1 MAVQQVT
8 IGAEQVAHL
17 LALPEDHFNELKSA
31 RVSAAKLTKTLA
43 AFANADG
50 GDLYVGIDEDEARS
64 QRTWNGFKSQEGAN
78 GHLQV
83 FEGVSPFGADFEAE
97 FFRAEKHPG
106 LVLHVLVRK
115 SAGIRRAHDGTVY
128 KRVGPQNIPVNDAQ
142 GLEQLRRAKGLE
154 SFETETIP
162 GPLDVI
168 TNSEAIIEFML
179 SVIPTGEPEPWLRK
193 QRLIVGDNATV
204 AGVLLFADEPQAILP
219 KRSAIKI
226 YRYKSTE
233 QEREQLAFTPETIE
247 GDLYRQI
254 YGAVARTT
262 ELIES
267 AAFLGED
274 GFTTVSYPPEA
285 LHEVI
290 TNAVFHRDYEVLD
303 DVHVRIFENRVEVES
318 PGRLPGHIT
327 PANILDERL
336 SRNGTI
342 VRLINKF
349 ANPPNKD
356 VGEGLNTAFAM
367 MHKMNLKA
375 PQIEERERSVRVTI
389 KHELLAS
396 PEEQVV
402 EYLKSHDRINNSTG
416 RKLLNIDSESKMKKV
431 FERLI
436 KAGEIEHFPGT
447 AKRGYAYRL
456 RRETT
461 DPAVQP
467 TKS

>member
-1 MAVQQVT
+1 MAVQQVV

-31 RVSAAKLTKTLA
+31 RVSPAKLTRTLS

-50 GDLYVGIDEDEARS
+50 GDLFVGIDEDEQRS
-64 QRTWNGFKSQEGAN
+64 ARTWNGFKSQEDAN

-83 FEGVSPFGADFEAE
+83 FEEVSPFGTDFEAE
-97 FFRAEKHPG
+97 FFRAEGQKG
-106 LVLHVLVRK
+106 LVLHIFVRK
-115 SAGIRRAHDGTVY
+115 SAAIRSARDGIVY
-128 KRVGPQNIPVNDAQ
+128 KRIGPQNAPVNDPQ
-142 GLEQLRRAKGLE
+142 SLEQLRRAKGLS

-162 GPLDVI
+162 APLDTI
-168 TNSEAIIEFML
+168 TNSEAIIDFML

-193 QRLIVGDNATV
+193 QRLIVDDKVSV
-204 AGVLLFADEPQAILP
+204 AGVLLFSDEPQALLP

-233 QEREQLAFTPETIE
+233 QEREQLVFTPETIE
-247 GDLYRQI
+247 GHLYAQI
-254 YGAVARTT
+254 YQAVSRTT

-290 TNAVFHRDYEVLD
+290 TNAVLHRDYEILD

-336 SRNGTI
+336 SRNGSV
-342 VRLINKF
+342 VRLVNKF
-349 ANPPNKD
+349 PNPPNKD

-367 MHKMNLKA
+367 MHKMNLKE
-375 PQIEERERSVRVTI
+375 PKIEERERSVKVTI

-436 KAGEIEHFPGT
+436 AANEIEHFPGT
-447 AKRGYAYRL
+447 AGRGYAYRI
-456 RRETT
+456 RGEPGEREAQLVE
-461 DPAVQP
+461 P
-467 TKS
+467 